1 MEFSSFFSLLRHLID
16 SKKKTRWQLIQWETS
31 ANFSKCICIIVITQQ
46 VGEKQAKWTKK
57 LINQHLAFQAVSIEA
72 VTQNCSLKGVFLKML
87 KILLVSLFLIKLQT
101 PGCNFNKN
109 ETQEHVFFYQFYQI
123 FKNTSF
129 VENLQRAAS
138 VTRYGS

>member
-1 MEFSSFFSLLRHLID
+1 MFF
-16 SKKKTRWQLIQWETS
+16 K
-31 ANFSKCICIIVITQQ
+31 
-46 VGEKQAKWTKK
+46 G
-57 LINQHLAFQAVSIEA
+57 SILENVEDFA
-72 VTQNCSLKGVFLKML
+72 GIS
-87 KILLVSLFLIKLQT
+87 FLIKLQT

-109 ETQEHVFFYQFYQI
+109 ETQEHVFFYQFHQI